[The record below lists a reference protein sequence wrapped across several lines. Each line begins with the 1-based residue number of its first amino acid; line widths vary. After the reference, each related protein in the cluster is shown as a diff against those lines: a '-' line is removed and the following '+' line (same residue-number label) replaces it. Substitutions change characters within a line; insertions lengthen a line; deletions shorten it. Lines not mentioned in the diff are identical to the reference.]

1 MKATWVKSMIALL
14 LVIFAL
20 GTLLLVMTLRS
31 PWVADGAIQSLTHH
45 GSPQAILPPSADYE
59 LVSLQTKDGTHIFA
73 QLGRAKDQTG
83 TLRPDYHLLPAAI
96 YFYPGGG
103 TMRWSA
109 PQFEGLRRLGL
120 NVLMPEYP
128 GYGMSDGHATES
140 GFCAAADAA
149 YDYAL
154 SREDVSHA
162 GILAAGWSLG
172 GSTAVDLAGRRPTIG
187 LILLGTSTTFA
198 DIVHHLGVTHP
209 FLSWLG
215 GPLLARIGTMVKLDS
230 LSKIPSVSCPI
241 LLVWGTRDNL
251 VSREMTDRLIAA
263 TKAKVAFLPVEAA
276 GHFDLFRAGG
286 PRLWQAIGEW
296 TSQMI
301 PSATGAPAAR
311 K

>member
-1 MKATWVKSMIALL
+1 MKSMIALL
-14 LVIFAL
+14 LVLFAL

-31 PWVADGAIQSLTHH
+31 SWVAEGAIQSLTHH
-45 GSPQAILPPSADYE
+45 GSHQAILPPSPDYE
-59 LVSLQTKDGTHIFA
+59 LVSLQTKDGTQIFA
-73 QLGRAKDQTG
+73 QLGRAKDRTG
-83 TLRPDYHLLPAAI
+83 ALRPDYRLQPVAI

-140 GFCAAADAA
+140 GFYAAADAA
-149 YDYAL
+149 YDYAQG
-154 SREDVSHA
+154 RVDVSHA
-162 GILAAGWSLG
+162 GILAVGWSLG

-198 DIVHHLGVTHP
+198 DIVHNLSVTHP

-215 GPLLARIGTMVKLDS
+215 GPLLARIGAMVKLDS
-230 LSKIPSVSCPI
+230 VAKIPSVSCPI
-241 LLVWGTRDNL
+241 LLIRGTGDEL
-251 VSREMTDRLIAA
+251 ISREMTDRLIAA
-263 TKAKVAFLPVEAA
+263 VQAKVTFLPVEGA
-276 GHFDLFRAGG
+276 GHFNLFRAGG

-296 TSQMI
+296 TSQTI
-301 PSATGAPAAR
+301 SPAAGAPAG
-311 K
+311 KQ